1 MFDSNENDPI
11 SPALRALLELFATEL
26 AEVRFPDVD
35 AEVLDDAAAAVRE
48 KAEAVAKAQAALD
61 AARLSL
67 HESQDVLLQKGQR
80 ALAYARVFS
89 EENAELSAKLE
100 GINLPRATRKSVRT
114 EGAAAEP
121 VSAAAAMTRMPRS
134 AAAVRPRRVPPRA
147 PRSSRTEPRPRR
159 SPPTRTRRATA
170 CFPPPD
176 SGIYREVP
184 CGPVP
189 RGGAGPSCSGRGGVA
204 LF

>member
-26 AEVRFPDVD
+26 SEVRFPDVD
-35 AEVLDDAAAAVRE
+35 AEVLDDASAVVRE
-48 KAEAVAKAQAALD
+48 KAMAVARAQAALD
-61 AARLSL
+61 AARLAL

-100 GINLPRATRKSVRT
+100 GINLPRSTRKGVRT

-121 VSAAAAMTRMPRS
+121 VSAAPGNDENAPRRRGRPPK
-134 AAAVRPRRVPPRA
+134 VRPA
-147 PRSSRTEPRPRR
+147 TGASLFADGA
-159 SPPTRTRRATA
+159 SPEALAAHAHETGNGVLPTA
-170 CFPPPD
+170 
-176 SGIYREVP
+176 
-184 CGPVP
+184 
-189 RGGAGPSCSGRGGVA
+189 
-204 LF
+204 